1 MRILNFV
8 VHIYSSR
15 FRCLLDMYSFMK
27 KVRVGPFKI
36 VQIMKKLEKEGGFS
50 IFCFVS
56 TVVQFGLS
64 LVSAF
69 Y

>member
-36 VQIMKKLEKEGGFS
+36 VKIMKKYEKDGGFS
-50 IFCFVS
+50 SFGFVS
-56 TVVQFGLS
+56 TVGQFGLS
-64 LVSAF
+64 MVSAF
-69 Y
+69 S